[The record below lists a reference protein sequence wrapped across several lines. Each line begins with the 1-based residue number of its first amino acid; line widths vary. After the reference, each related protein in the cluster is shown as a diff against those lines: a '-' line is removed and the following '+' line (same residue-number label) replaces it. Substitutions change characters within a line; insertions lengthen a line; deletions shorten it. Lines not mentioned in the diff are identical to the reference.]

1 MVACRLS
8 ARMVDALK
16 LIATMKGFRVSEAA
30 EQALFDWI
38 ERKRPRAAPFYHA
51 KSRPVVCQF

>member
-1 MVACRLS
+1 LVAYRLP
-8 ARMVDALK
+8 ARIVDALK

-30 EQALFDWI
+30 EQAPFDWI
-38 ERKRPRAAPFYHA
+38 ERNRPRAAPFYHA